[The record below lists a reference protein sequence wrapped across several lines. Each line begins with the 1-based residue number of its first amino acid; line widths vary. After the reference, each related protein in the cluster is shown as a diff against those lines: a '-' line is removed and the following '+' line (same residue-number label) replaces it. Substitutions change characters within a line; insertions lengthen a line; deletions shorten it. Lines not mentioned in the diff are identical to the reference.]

1 MWWVLHLKNT
11 MVSSVV
17 CVFFTAHT
25 QASSGEPP
33 LGGMGL
39 FVVRLMILVCE
50 STSHLPKVE
59 AVVRLVW
66 HG

>member
-1 MWWVLHLKNT
+1 
-11 MVSSVV
+11 MVGVGSQKHNGVECRV
-17 CVFFTAHT
+17 CVFHSSHT
-25 QASSGEPP
+25 SGEPP
-33 LGGMGL
+33 LGGMEL